1 MDRLSTGNLVRI
13 KGMDGIWRI
22 SGISY
27 EDGRERNYYFI
38 REKRI
43 TGDHRLVSFGVGEI
57 GGMIER
63 IRIGKELLERN
74 GFVYGFNNDGLC
86 RWVKLGD
93 GWIMEYDMDN
103 RIFVISDKGGKV
115 CEGECEF
122 VNDMQDMIKGSE
134 YWGRVDIVIE

>member
-43 TGDHRLVSFGVGEI
+43 
-57 GGMIER
+57 
-63 IRIGKELLERN
+63 RIGKELLERN
-74 GFVYGFNNDGLC
+74 GFVYGFNNDGLW

-122 VNDMQDMIKGSE
+122 VNDMQDKIKGSE